1 MLKKFFA
8 VGILGAAIAL
18 TACQTTP
25 NAASNIEAANLVQL
39 QNRTW
44 IATYIGN
51 TEIKT
56 VATARNIPSLQFD
69 AASKRISGVDGCN
82 RIMGSYEA
90 GRDTLVLSQ
99 MAGTKMACLDNNNL
113 SEQFNAALVKV
124 ANYQV
129 FGKTLKL
136 LDRHGNVVLQFTSPV
151 QPR

>member
-8 VGILGAAIAL
+8 VGILGTAIAL
-18 TACQTTP
+18 TACQTAP

-69 AASKRISGVDGCN
+69 AASKRISGADGCN
-82 RIMGSYEA
+82 RIIGSYEA
-90 GRDTLVLSQ
+90 GRDTLLLSQ

-113 SEQFNAALVKV
+113 SEQFNAALAKV

>member
-8 VGILGAAIAL
+8 VGILGTAIAL
-18 TACQTTP
+18 TACQSTP

-51 TEIKT
+51 TAIKT
-56 VATARNIPSLQFD
+56 VTTARNIPSLQFD
-69 AASKRISGVDGCN
+69 AASKRISGADGCN

-90 GRDTLVLSQ
+90 GRDTLLLSQ
-99 MAGTKMACLDNNNL
+99 MAGTKMTCLDNNNL
-113 SEQFNAALVKV
+113 SEQFNAALAKV

-136 LDRHGNVVLQFTSPV
+136 LDRHGNVVLQFTSSV

>member
-69 AASKRISGVDGCN
+69 AASKRISGADGCN

-90 GRDTLVLSQ
+90 GRDTLILSQ

-113 SEQFNAALVKV
+113 SEQFNAALAKV

>member
-18 TACQTTP
+18 TACQSTP

-69 AASKRISGVDGCN
+69 AASKRISGADGCN
-82 RIMGSYEA
+82 RIIGSYEA
-90 GRDTLVLSQ
+90 GRDTLLLSQ

-113 SEQFNAALVKV
+113 SEQFNAALAKV

>member
-1 MLKKFFA
+1 MLKKLFA
-8 VGILGAAIAL
+8 VGILGTAIAFSG
-18 TACQTTP
+18 CETTP
-25 NAASNIEAANLVQL
+25 SASATIETANLVQL
-39 QNRTW
+39 QNRSW
-44 IATYIGN
+44 IATHIGN

-56 VATARNIPSLQFD
+56 VPTAHNIPSLQFD
-69 AASKRISGVDGCN
+69 AATKRVSGADGCN

-90 GRDTLVLSQ
+90 GRDTLLLSQ
-99 MAGTKMACLDNNNL
+99 MAGTKMACLDQNNVAP
-113 SEQFNAALVKV
+113 QFNEALAKV

>member
-8 VGILGAAIAL
+8 VSILGAAIAL
-18 TACQTTP
+18 TACQSTP

-56 VATARNIPSLQFD
+56 AATARNIPSLQFD
-69 AASKRISGVDGCN
+69 AASKRISGADGCN

-90 GRDTLVLSQ
+90 GRDTLLLSQ

-113 SEQFNAALVKV
+113 SEQFNAALAKV

>member
-18 TACQTTP
+18 TACQSTP

-56 VATARNIPSLQFD
+56 AATARNIPSLQFD
-69 AASKRISGVDGCN
+69 AASKRISGADGCN

-90 GRDTLVLSQ
+90 GRDTLLLSQ

-113 SEQFNAALVKV
+113 SEQFNAALAKV

>member
-1 MLKKFFA
+1 MLKKLFA
-8 VGILGAAIAL
+8 VSMIGAAVAFSG
-18 TACQTTP
+18 CETTP
-25 NAASNIEAANLVQL
+25 SASATIETANLVQL

-44 IATYIGN
+44 IATQIGN

-56 VATARNIPSLQFD
+56 APTAHNIPSLQFD
-69 AASKRISGVDGCN
+69 AATKRVSGADGCN

-90 GRDTLVLSQ
+90 GRDTLVLGQ
-99 MAGTKMACLDNNNL
+99 MAGTKMACLDGNNV
-113 SEQFNAALVKV
+113 SQQFNEALTKV

-136 LDRHGNVVLQFTSPV
+136 LDRHGNLLIQFSSPV

>member
-44 IATYIGN
+44 IVTYIGN

-69 AASKRISGVDGCN
+69 AASKRISGIDGCN

-99 MAGTKMACLDNNNL
+99 IAGTKMACLDNNNL
-113 SEQFNAALVKV
+113 SEQFNAALAKV

>member
-18 TACQTTP
+18 TACQSTP

-69 AASKRISGVDGCN
+69 AASKRISGADGCN

-90 GRDTLVLSQ
+90 GRDTLILSQ

-113 SEQFNAALVKV
+113 SEQFNAALAKV

>member
-1 MLKKFFA
+1 MLKKLFT
-8 VGILGAAIAL
+8 VGILGAAIAFSG
-18 TACQTTP
+18 CETTP
-25 NAASNIEAANLVQL
+25 SASTTIETANLVQL

-44 IATYIGN
+44 IATHIGN

-56 VATARNIPSLQFD
+56 APTGHNIPSLQFD
-69 AASKRISGVDGCN
+69 AATKRVSGADGCN

-90 GRDTLVLSQ
+90 GRDTLVLGP
-99 MAGTKMACLDNNNL
+99 MAGTRMACLDSHNVAP
-113 SEQFNAALVKV
+113 QFNDALAKV

-151 QPR
+151 QP

>member
-8 VGILGAAIAL
+8 VGILGTAIAL
-18 TACQTTP
+18 TACQSTP
-25 NAASNIEAANLVQL
+25 NATSNIEAANLVQL
-39 QNRTW
+39 QNRSW

-56 VATARNIPSLQFD
+56 AATARNIPSLQFD
-69 AASKRISGVDGCN
+69 AASKRISGADGCN

-90 GRDTLVLSQ
+90 GRDTLLLSQ

>member
-1 MLKKFFA
+1 MLKKLFA
-8 VGILGAAIAL
+8 VGMIGAAIAFSG
-18 TACQTTP
+18 CETTP
-25 NAASNIEAANLVQL
+25 SASTTIETANLVQL

-44 IATYIGN
+44 IATQIGN

-56 VATARNIPSLQFD
+56 APTAHNIPSLQFD
-69 AASKRISGVDGCN
+69 AATKHVSGADGCN

-90 GRDTLVLSQ
+90 GRDTLVLGQ
-99 MAGTKMACLDNNNL
+99 MAGTKMACLDGNNV
-113 SEQFNAALVKV
+113 SQQFNEALTKV

-136 LDRHGNVVLQFTSPV
+136 LDRHGNLLIQFSSPV

>member
-56 VATARNIPSLQFD
+56 TATARNIPSLQFD

>member
-8 VGILGAAIAL
+8 VGILGTAIAL

-69 AASKRISGVDGCN
+69 AASKRISGADGCN

-90 GRDTLVLSQ
+90 GRDTLLLSQ

-113 SEQFNAALVKV
+113 SEQFNAALAKV

>member
-69 AASKRISGVDGCN
+69 AASKRISGADGCN

-113 SEQFNAALVKV
+113 SEQFNAALAKV

>member
-18 TACQTTP
+18 TACQSTP
-25 NAASNIEAANLVQL
+25 NAASNIEAANLMQL

-44 IATYIGN
+44 IVTYIGN

-69 AASKRISGVDGCN
+69 AASKRISGADGCN

-113 SEQFNAALVKV
+113 SEQFNAALAKV